1 MTYPLRTLGKHVR
14 VMIHASCADL
24 TKDEIV
30 NLDASL
36 SLEPAAEAMNGEY
49 LEPYD
54 YTRPVSARDA
64 VDDPLFFEL
73 VSTAAFRR
81 LADIRFLGG
90 IDYFLVRYPNGA
102 PGNRRYTRLQ
112 HSLGVARLA
121 KLYADVKGLSQKEGR
136 LAWAAALL
144 HDVGHAPLSH
154 TLEGAFKRSFKIDHH
169 VAGTEIIM
177 GRSPYGREIT
187 DILLFYGLDPEEVLA
202 IASGEQD
209 RFDGFFNGPINF
221 DTIEGILRSWMYV
234 RPHANT
240 LSPEKVVLAAISRAT
255 SADMRV
261 VDSFW
266 EYKDHAYRFIVRSE
280 FGVASDYL
288 CESLV
293 LSNISCLE
301 RNDYFLTEKQIFKK
315 IPALKT
321 LLLEFDLGSRSI
333 RSATQEIPYKARFF
347 SVDHRFDFY
356 SRDDKWR
363 YTQRK
368 EDRVMRAPNP
378 ATADDLPRPSL
389 PASFDELDLR

>member
-1 MTYPLRTLGKHVR
+1 
-14 VMIHASCADL
+14 
-24 TKDEIV
+24 V
-30 NLDASL
+30 NLHALPSFGR
-36 SLEPAAEAMNGEY
+36 AAGGVNGEE
-49 LEPYD
+49 LQPYD
-54 YTRPVSARDA
+54 YMQPVAKSNAS
-64 VDDPLFFEL
+64 DDPLFHEL
-73 VSTAAFRR
+73 VATAAFSR

-121 KLYADVKGLSQKEGR
+121 KLYAEVKGLSQKEGR

-154 TLEGAFKRSFKIDHH
+154 TLEGAFKRAFGIDHH
-169 VAGTEIIM
+169 IAGADIIL
-177 GRSPYGREIT
+177 GRSPHGREIT
-187 DILLFYGLDPEEVLA
+187 DILLAYGLDPEEVLA

-234 RPHANT
+234 RPHPNM
-240 LSPEKVVLAAISRAT
+240 LSPEKVVLASIHRAT
-255 SADMRV
+255 PADMRT
-261 VDSFW
+261 VDNFW

-288 CESLV
+288 CEAIVS
-293 LSNISCLE
+293 SNILCLE
-301 RNDYFLTEKQIFKK
+301 RNDYFLTEKQIFRK
-315 IPALKT
+315 IPDLKK
-321 LLLEFDLGSRSI
+321 LLLNFELRSR
-333 RSATQEIPYKARFF
+333 ATHNEKKEIAYKARLF
-347 SVDHRFDFY
+347 SVDRRFDFY
-356 SRDDKWR
+356 ARNDKAR

-368 EDRVMRAPNP
+368 EDRVMRAPDP

-389 PASFDELDLR
+389 PASFHELDLREDH